1 MKRLLQHLAFGLLS
15 LSAAAAL
22 SSSSCGGASSN
33 DPEVVPELSTDK
45 EELAASYEATEL
57 TVNVTANCEWGVSSG
72 ATDWCTVSP
81 SGGLSGSS
89 TVKVSL
95 TENFTRDAR
104 ETVLTFRFGSA
115 RKTVNV
121 KQECKEDGVNIP
133 TGYKLVWQDEFNTSG
148 SSTPDS
154 DKWWYETGSSGWGNN
169 ELQNYV
175 ADGMYNGVKIAEVS
189 DGTLKITAQKIGGKV
204 QSVRMNTKESWTYGY
219 FEARLKLPKGKGT
232 WPAFWMMPKNYHS
245 WPADGEIDI
254 MEEVGYNPEY
264 VSSSIHCTA
273 YNHPKNTQKPTSSFS
288 RARSQSSIPTLWNGL
303 PKRWTSSLTERST

>member
-1 MKRLLQHLAFGLLS
+1 MKRLLQYLAFGLLS

-115 RKTVNV
+115 RKTMNV

-133 TGYKLVWQDEFNTSG
+133 AGYKLVWT
-148 SSTPDS
+148 SST
-154 DKWWYETGSSGWGNN
+154 
-169 ELQNYV
+169 Q
-175 ADGMYNGVKIAEVS
+175 AA
-189 DGTLKITAQKIGGKV
+189 
-204 QSVRMNTKESWTYGY
+204 
-219 FEARLKLPKGKGT
+219 
-232 WPAFWMMPKNYHS
+232 
-245 WPADGEIDI
+245 
-254 MEEVGYNPEY
+254 
-264 VSSSIHCTA
+264 
-273 YNHPKNTQKPTSSFS
+273 HPHL
-288 RARSQSSIPTLWNGL
+288 IPTNGGTR
-303 PKRWTSSLTERST
+303 PEAVVGATTSFRTMSLTGCTMA